1 MSSKFYR
8 FQISGNN
15 ITRIEEFDD
24 GRWELDSQDSNETWS
39 YNPTTNIVTK
49 VEVNPSYTETYTF
62 TDVDNDG
69 VFIRASSVYSGVSN
83 NSSSSS
89 NNSSNSSDDNNSS
102 DLYRF
107 EFSGANV
114 SKIEEFE
121 RGVWRLKSRDSNE
134 TWSYNVSTNT
144 VTKVEIEDGGY
155 TKTYT
160 YTDSNNDGVF
170 VKSSS
175 VFSDGTSTRNIL
187 FGNFSVNGTDDDD
200 YIESKDDDDYLYGG
214 SGDDRFNS
222 GRGNDDIDGGA
233 GDDSLVFNI
242 SRSEVNHISKLKN
255 GGYIISSSEG
265 DDTIRNIENLI
276 FLDDSTNVTSL
287 LAAKTAP
294 TITVDDDVITLS
306 TYTGP
311 VSFLEFEYLGKS
323 AGEIAIGS
331 RSNDFMNL
339 LQGDDAADGGLGDDV
354 LDGGIG
360 SNFLT
365 GGGGDDTFFLD
376 GRSASS
382 TWSTITDFTAGIN
395 SNGDN
400 INIFGW
406 QEGVSRLLL
415 TNDDD
420 GAEGFKGLT
429 LHYDLDNDGNID
441 TSITLTGLTTDS
453 MPNITVSQ
461 VENTGYLLIS

>member
-1 MSSKFYR
+1 MSTKFYR
-8 FQISGNN
+8 FQISS
-15 ITRIEEFDD
+15 TSVTKIEEFDD

-39 YNPTTNIVTK
+39 YDPATNIVTK
-49 VEVNPSYTETYTF
+49 VEVNPTYTETYTF

-69 VFIRASSVYSGVSN
+69 VFIRASSVYSGVSSDSN
-83 NSSSSS
+83 SSS
-89 NNSSNSSDDNNSS
+89 NNSSNSSDDNSSS
-102 DLYRF
+102 DLYKF
-107 EFSGANV
+107 DFSGTNV
-114 SKIEEFE
+114 TTIEEFE
-121 RGVWRLKSRDSNE
+121 DGVWRTKSKDSNE
-134 TWSYNVSTNT
+134 TWSYNSSTNT
-144 VTKVEIEDGGY
+144 VTKVEIEDGSY

-160 YTDSNNDGVF
+160 YADSNSDGVF

-175 VFSDGTSTRNIL
+175 VFNDGVNTQNIL
-187 FGNFSVNGTDDDD
+187 FGNFSVTGTDNDD

-214 SGDDRFNS
+214 SGNDRFNS
-222 GRGNDDIDGGA
+222 GRGNDDIDGGD

-242 SRSEVNHISKLKN
+242 NRSDVNHISKLKN

-294 TITVDDDVITLS
+294 TIAVDDDVITLL

-311 VSFLEFEYLGKS
+311 VGFLEFEYLGRS
-323 AGEIAIGS
+323 NGEVAIGS

-339 LQGDDAADGGLGDDV
+339 LEGDDAADGGLGDDV
-354 LDGGIG
+354 LDGGVG

-376 GRSASS
+376 GRSGST

-415 TNDDD
+415 INDDD
-420 GAEGFKGLT
+420 GTEGYKGLT
-429 LHYDLDNDGNID
+429 LHYDLDNDDNID
-441 TSITLTGLTTDS
+441 TSITLTGLTSDS

-461 VENTGYLLIS
+461 VENNGYILIA